1 MIEQWESVRH
11 QVALAGHVLDA
22 RTSRPLPGALVTIT
36 GMSAAFQKKLAAK
49 AMQYGAQWTGMAERP
64 DRTRSRPDGSFYFL
78 DLPDG
83 DYKIMAS
90 LPNMGKRFS
99 AAEVKATVSR
109 DASGTMKIAFVDL
122 PLQPTMVEGKITG
135 AGQKTGVVMA
145 EVRVRG
151 SGERTFSDAKGHY
164 TLAAVEPGE
173 RTVLAIAQ
181 GYRPARQKVALKMA
195 GATETVNFALTRA
208 Q

>member
-1 MIEQWESVRH
+1 VIERWETVRR
-11 QVALAGHVLDA
+11 QVAVAGRVLDA
-22 RTSRPLPGALVTIT
+22 RTGRLLPGALVTIT
-36 GMSAAFQKKLAAK
+36 AMPAAFQKKLAAK
-49 AMQYGAQWTGMAERP
+49 AMQYGAQWAGMADRP

-83 DYKIMAS
+83 DYKVTAS

-109 DASGTMKIAFVDL
+109 DASGTMHIAYIDL
-122 PLQPTMVEGKITG
+122 SLQPTMVEGKVTG

-181 GYRPARQKVALKMA
+181 GYRPARQKVALKIA
-195 GATETVNFALTRA
+195 GATETVNFTLTRA